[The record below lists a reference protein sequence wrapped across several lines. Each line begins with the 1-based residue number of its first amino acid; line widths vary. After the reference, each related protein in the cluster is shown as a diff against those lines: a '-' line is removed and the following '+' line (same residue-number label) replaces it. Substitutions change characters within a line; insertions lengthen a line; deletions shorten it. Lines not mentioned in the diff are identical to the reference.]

1 MYCNEFSILKNG
13 SFFKCWKQHI
23 SESRPVAVIAFSHL
37 LLVIDIAAIRAGTIA
52 EKKDNPGCHRT
63 IQKKNKMDTGQQT
76 AAGQYQSSA
85 SAGREAGVQEGKER
99 LP

>member
-76 AAGQYQSSA
+76 AAEQNQGSA
-85 SAGREAGVQEGKER
+85 SAGGRTRILEGR

>member
-37 LLVIDIAAIRAGTIA
+37 LLVIDIAAIRAGKIA

-76 AAGQYQSSA
+76 AAEQNQDSA
-85 SAGREAGVQEGKER
+85 SAGGRTRILEGR